1 MVRSFDGFPEA
12 YAALLNKST
21 LSDVVSDVVGQFF
34 IAANASPGSGQIT
47 GGLNLWAGAKFPTTE
62 LASVKYGP
70 FMQIAG

>member
-12 YAALLNKST
+12 YAALLHKST
-21 LSDVVSDVVGQFF
+21 LSDVVGQFF
-34 IAANASPGSGQIT
+34 IAANASAPGSGQIT